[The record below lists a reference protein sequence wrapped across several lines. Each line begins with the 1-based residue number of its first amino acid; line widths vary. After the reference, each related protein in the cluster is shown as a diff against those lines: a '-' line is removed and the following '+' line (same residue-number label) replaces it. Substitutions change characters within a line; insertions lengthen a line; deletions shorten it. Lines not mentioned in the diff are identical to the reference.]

1 MRLYLPVSSCLLIL
15 LFRGIMLEDLTLYQA
30 YKYGAEKAPKET
42 AIYYFNGKLSFS
54 KLLEKIDEM
63 AAILQNQFLIKKG
76 DTVLVSLPNIP
87 QTIILFYAINKIGAV
102 VNMVHPNSPC
112 EVMQKYYDDADCKL
126 AFLFDQKVYKELIEY
141 RKFVGHIVVCQA
153 ESFLPHYQ
161 KRAYKIKNSW
171 ATKMLRREKK
181 FFFYDDLKRIKID
194 GVEIPLLKEET
205 SVLLHSAST
214 TGEAKTICLSAR
226 SFNFT
231 ASRTAEIMCMYPG
244 DFIGKSLISVL
255 PSFHGFGLCM
265 TMHAPLANSFG
276 VVLISKFS
284 AKNVSKMM
292 NKCKN
297 VICICGVPNVFK
309 ALLNDKSFI
318 KNKHLKMLNS
328 CFSGG
333 DSLNSAIKE
342 AFDATMIKRKSKC
355 RLFEGYGLTEALS
368 VCSVNTH
375 RHHKYGS
382 IGYPISGVKFA
393 ILDDNDK
400 PLKPGAI
407 GEISIKSENN
417 MLCYF
422 KDEESSKNVYTKDGY
437 LKTGDVG
444 YIDDDGF
451 LYFKARKK
459 RVIKVSG
466 VAVFPSEI
474 EAVISSMSGI
484 NAVCVIQIPDEK
496 SINAV
501 KAIIV
506 AKNKNKERIISECQK
521 RLISWAI
528 PKEIEF
534 VDSLPYTKYHKINY
548 MKVQDEENKKR
559 QIPNT

>member
-1 MRLYLPVSSCLLIL
+1 
-15 LFRGIMLEDLTLYQA
+15 MLEDLTLYQA

-42 AIYYFNGKLSFS
+42 AIYYFNGKLSFT

-76 DTVLVSLPNIP
+76 ETVLVSLPNIP
-87 QTIILFYAINKIGAV
+87 QTIILFYAINKIGAIC
-102 VNMVHPNSPC
+102 NMVHPNSPC

-126 AFLFDQKVYKELIEY
+126 AFLFDQKVYKELIDY
-141 RKFVGHIVVCQA
+141 RKFNGHIVVCQA

-171 ATKMLRREKK
+171 ATKMLRKEKK

-194 GVEIPLLKEET
+194 GVEVPLSKEET

-214 TGEAKTICLSAR
+214 TGESKTICLSSR

-231 ASRTAEIMCMYPG
+231 AKRIPEIMCMEP
-244 DFIGKSLISVL
+244 DELIGNSLVSVL

-265 TMHAPLANSFG
+265 TMHAPLVNSFG
-276 VVLISKFS
+276 VVLIPKFS
-284 AKNVSKMM
+284 TKEIAKMM
-292 NKCKN
+292 DKCRN
-297 VICICGVPNVFK
+297 VICICGVPTVFK
-309 ALLNDKSFI
+309 ALLNDKSFT
-318 KNKHLKMLNS
+318 KNKHLKVLRS

-342 AFDATMIKRKSKC
+342 NFDTTMIKRKSKC

-382 IGYPISGVKFA
+382 IGYPITGVNFR
-393 ILDDNDK
+393 ILDDNNHS
-400 PLKPGAI
+400 LKPGQI
-407 GEISIKSENN
+407 GEISIKSDNN
-417 MLCYF
+417 MLGYF
-422 KDEESSKNVYTKDGY
+422 KDEKASKAVYTEDGY
-437 LKTGDVG
+437 LKTGDLG
-444 YIDDDGF
+444 YIDEDGF
-451 LYFKARKK
+451 LYFKTRMK

-474 EAVISSMSGI
+474 EGVISRMSGI
-484 NAVCVIQIPDEK
+484 TAVCVIQIPDEK
-496 SINAV
+496 LINAV
-501 KAIIV
+501 KAVIV
-506 AKNKNKERIISECQK
+506 GKNKNKERIVAECQK
-521 RLISWAI
+521 RLISWAV

-548 MKVQDEENKKR
+548 MKVQEEENKKR
-559 QIPNT
+559 QIPES

>member
-1 MRLYLPVSSCLLIL
+1 
-15 LFRGIMLEDLTLYQA
+15 MLEELTLYQA

-42 AIYYFNGKLSFS
+42 AIYYFNGKLSFT

-63 AAILQNQFLIKKG
+63 AAILQNQFLIQKG
-76 DTVLVSLPNIP
+76 ETVLVSLPNIP
-87 QTIILFYAINKIGAV
+87 QTIILFYAINKIGAIC
-102 VNMVHPNSPC
+102 NMVHPNSPC

-126 AFLFDQKVYKELIEY
+126 AFLFDQKVYKELIDY
-141 RKFVGHIVVCQA
+141 RKFNGHIVVCQA

-171 ATKMLRREKK
+171 ATKMLRKEKK

-194 GVEIPLLKEET
+194 GVEVPLSKEET

-214 TGEAKTICLSAR
+214 TGESKTICLSSR

-231 ASRTAEIMCMYPG
+231 ASRISEIMCMEP
-244 DFIGKSLISVL
+244 DELIGNSLVSVL

-265 TMHAPLANSFG
+265 TMHAPLVNSFG
-276 VVLISKFS
+276 VVLIPKFS
-284 AKNVSKMM
+284 TKEIAKMM
-292 NKCKN
+292 DKCRN
-297 VICICGVPNVFK
+297 VICICGVPTVFK
-309 ALLNDKSFI
+309 ALLNDKSFT
-318 KNKHLKMLNS
+318 KNKHLKVLCS

-382 IGYPISGVKFA
+382 IGYPITGVKFR
-393 ILDDNDK
+393 ILDDNDS
-400 PLKPGAI
+400 PLRPGQI
-407 GEISIKSENN
+407 GEISIKSDNN
-417 MLCYF
+417 MIGYF
-422 KDEESSKNVYTKDGY
+422 KDEKASKAVYTEDGY
-437 LKTGDVG
+437 LKTGDLG
-444 YIDDDGF
+444 YIDEDGF
-451 LYFKARKK
+451 LYFKTRMK

-474 EAVISSMSGI
+474 EGVISRMSGI
-484 NAVCVIQIPDEK
+484 TAVCVIQIPDEK
-496 SINAV
+496 LINAV
-501 KAIIV
+501 KAVIV
-506 AKNKNKERIISECQK
+506 AKNKNKERIVAECQK
-521 RLISWAI
+521 RLISWAV

-548 MKVQDEENKKR
+548 MKVQEEENKKR
-559 QIPNT
+559 QIPES

>member
-1 MRLYLPVSSCLLIL
+1 
-15 LFRGIMLEDLTLYQA
+15 MLEDLTLYQA
-30 YKYGAEKAPKET
+30 YKLGAEKTPKET
-42 AIYYFNGKLSFS
+42 AIYYFNGKMSFN
-54 KLLEKIDEM
+54 KLLERIDDM
-63 AAILQNQFLIKKG
+63 ASILQNQFLIKKG
-76 DTVLVSLPNIP
+76 DTILVSLPNIP
-87 QTIILFYAINKIGAV
+87 QTIILLYAINKIGAI

-112 EVMQKYYDDADCKL
+112 SVMQQYYNDADCKL

-161 KRAYKIKNSW
+161 KRAYKIRNSW
-171 ATKMLRREKK
+171 ASKMLRREKK
-181 FFFYDDLKRIKID
+181 FFFYDDLKRIKL
-194 GVEIPLLKEET
+194 EAKEVVIAKDET

-231 ASRTAEIMCMYPG
+231 ASRTPEIMCMEPRE
-244 DFIGKSLISVL
+244 FIGKSLISVL

-265 TMHAPLANSFG
+265 TMHAPLTNSFG
-276 VVLISKFS
+276 VVLIPKFS
-284 AKNVSKMM
+284 PKIVSKMM
-292 NKCKN
+292 DKCKN
-297 VICICGVPNVFK
+297 AICICGVPNVFK

-318 KNKHLKMLNS
+318 KNKHLKVLCS

-333 DSLNSAIKE
+333 DSLSSTIKE
-342 AFDATMIKRKSKC
+342 AFDAIMIKRKSKC

-382 IGYPISGVKFA
+382 IGYPISGVEIV
-393 ILDDNDK
+393 ILDDNDNH
-400 PLKPGAI
+400 LKPGEI

-417 MLCYF
+417 MLGYF
-422 KDEESSKNVYTKDGY
+422 NDEASSKSIYSKDGY
-437 LKTGDVG
+437 LKTGDIG
-444 YIDDDGF
+444 YLDEDDF

-474 EAVISSMSGI
+474 EAIISSMSGI
-484 NAVCVIQIPDEK
+484 NAVCVVQIPDEK
-496 SINAV
+496 LINAV
-501 KAIIV
+501 KAVIV
-506 AKNKNKERIISECQK
+506 AKNKNKDRIIAECQR

-534 VDSLPYTKYHKINY
+534 VDSLPYTKYHKVNY
-548 MKVQDEENKKR
+548 IKVQEEENKKHK
-559 QIPNT
+559 IENPL

>member
-1 MRLYLPVSSCLLIL
+1 
-15 LFRGIMLEDLTLYQA
+15 MLEELTLYQA

-42 AIYYFNGKLSFS
+42 AIYYFNGKLSFT

-76 DTVLVSLPNIP
+76 ETVLVSLPNIP
-87 QTIILFYAINKIGAV
+87 QTIILFYAINKIGAIC
-102 VNMVHPNSPC
+102 NMVHPNSPC

-126 AFLFDQKVYKELIEY
+126 AFLFDQKVYKELIDY
-141 RKFVGHIVVCQA
+141 RMFNGHIVVCQA

-171 ATKMLRREKK
+171 ATKMLRKEKK

-194 GVEIPLLKEET
+194 GVEVPLSKEET

-214 TGEAKTICLSAR
+214 TGESKTICLSSR

-231 ASRTAEIMCMYPG
+231 ASRISEIMCMEP
-244 DFIGKSLISVL
+244 DELIGNSLVSVL

-276 VVLISKFS
+276 VVLIPKFS
-284 AKNVSKMM
+284 TKEIAKMM
-292 NKCKN
+292 DKCRN
-297 VICICGVPNVFK
+297 VICICGVPTVFK
-309 ALLNDKSFI
+309 ALLNDKSFT
-318 KNKHLKMLNS
+318 KNKHLKVLRS

-382 IGYPISGVKFA
+382 IGYPITGVKFR
-393 ILDDNDK
+393 ILDDNDS
-400 PLKPGAI
+400 PLRPGQI
-407 GEISIKSENN
+407 GEISIKSDNN
-417 MLCYF
+417 MIGYF
-422 KDEESSKNVYTKDGY
+422 KDEKASKAVYTEDGY
-437 LKTGDVG
+437 LKTGDLG
-444 YIDDDGF
+444 YIDEDGF
-451 LYFKARKK
+451 LYFKTRMK

-474 EAVISSMSGI
+474 EGVISRMSGI
-484 NAVCVIQIPDEK
+484 TAVCVIQIPDEK
-496 SINAV
+496 LINAV
-501 KAIIV
+501 KAVIV
-506 AKNKNKERIISECQK
+506 AKNKNKERIVAECQK
-521 RLISWAI
+521 RLISWAV

-548 MKVQDEENKKR
+548 MKVQEEENKKR
-559 QIPNT
+559 QIPES